1 MFVCNMCR
9 TSTRR
14 MYRLVFVL
22 IQYTKAGISLYEE
35 TPHVA

>member
-1 MFVCNMCR
+1 
-9 TSTRR
+9 